1 MTVATDFPTTL
12 PGRWIA
18 GVGLFFIAAMAGLS
32 AYDIV
37 RSQREAVAEIGRDL
51 QSQARVTAEQTAR
64 SLQAVDVV
72 LRNVVAENRST
83 DLRSKPAD
91 PLHDYLKNQALGLV
105 QAEGLALFDARADR
119 YASSAVPRLPLPL
132 VNFGADPVYQLLR
145 DAPRSTPVLATVRPG
160 ALATG
165 NWFMPVVRRLET
177 ADGRFAGVVAASVRV
192 AYFQNFFREIA
203 PEADSAITVLHDDGH
218 LVARH
223 PAAES
228 ALGRPWTAF
237 AALQAAWAGR
247 TLVAA
252 RAADPSDGRDV
263 FGVRAA
269 VPDYPL
275 SIVITRDAERALAP
289 WRERTRGTVLRTGT
303 LIVVALVLL
312 ALLQRQ
318 LRRLAATRASLEL
331 SRERF
336 ALAAAGSEE
345 GIWDWNLGTDEMY
358 GSPRAREIFG
368 LGPGPDHV
376 RLADWRAQ
384 VQVHPD
390 DDARRRTEL
399 EAHMT
404 GQTPVYACEYRVR
417 SGDGPWRWVRVR
429 GLCERDATG
438 RALRMA
444 GSVTDIDS
452 LRSAD
457 DELRQSEERY
467 ALAMTGL
474 TGGHWVWDVQSDAL
488 FVSGT
493 VNRLFGLPA
502 DCAVQTRRAYFAQIA
517 VHPDDLAALQQID
530 DDVASGRAPRID
542 YEYRIVVQG
551 DPAPRWILTR
561 AQAFPGPDGRPLRVA
576 GVSVDITSRKATEDA
591 LRRSEQRYALAV
603 AGSRDGILDWD
614 IVSDRMYVSPRAL
627 ELVGL
632 DPATPIANQ
641 RDWTAALMPRLCEDD
656 ARRLADELG
665 STPDG
670 HPPLHEGE
678 YRLHDGQ
685 GGWRWTRFRGM
696 SIRDATGKPVRWAG
710 SVSDIDAQKQTEEAL
725 RRSEERYQLA
735 VAGSDQGLWDWDL
748 ASDQLFLSPR
758 AQQLFWHESGE
769 AQRPRRDWISI
780 TPYHPDDVA
789 PVRRAIADYLHGRT
803 RGFSI
808 EYRVRHHGGAWHWY
822 RQRGIAVRDAAGRP
836 TRMAGSIED
845 ITERKNADTERDL
858 LETQLRQAQKL
869 EAIGTLAGGIAHDFN
884 NILAAILGYGEMALK
899 DAPEGS
905 AQRRHIDAAVSA
917 GLRAK
922 SLVERILAFSRS
934 GIGERV
940 PVHVQS
946 VVQEALDQLQAS
958 TPAGLHIERRLDGG
972 NAAVLGDPT
981 QVHQVVMNLCANAV
995 QAMRSQGQVVVTLD
1009 RVRDMEPGCIT
1020 GPLPA
1025 GDYVRL
1031 QVGDC
1036 GVGIAPQV
1044 LDRIFDPFFTTKS
1057 VGVGTGLGLSLV
1069 HGIVTDLGGGIDVQS
1084 EPGVGSTFTVFL
1096 PWRSSVAPPVR
1107 EATAVPAG
1115 RGETV
1120 LLVDDEEAL
1129 VRLGEELVAELG
1141 YEPVGYTS
1149 SRAALEAFRA
1159 DPGRFDVVLSD
1170 ETMPEVTG
1178 SELALAV
1185 RRLRGDL
1192 PIVLMSGL
1200 VTPALVRRAREAG
1213 VTEVL
1218 AKPLVARDIA
1228 RALAAAL
1235 GRA

>member
-1 MTVATDFPTTL
+1 VTVANDLPTTL
-12 PGRWIA
+12 AGRWIA
-18 GVGLFFIAAMAGLS
+18 GAGLFFIAAMAGLS

-51 QSQARVTAEQTAR
+51 QSQARVTAEQTSR

-91 PLHDYLKNQALGLV
+91 QLHEYLKNQALGLV

-119 YASSAVPRLPLPL
+119 YASSAVALLPLPL
-132 VNFGADPVYQLLR
+132 VNFAADPVYQLLR

-177 ADGRFAGVVAASVRV
+177 ADGRFAGVAAASVRV
-192 AYFQNFFREIA
+192 AYFQDFFQEIG
-203 PEADSAITVLHDDGH
+203 PGADTAITVVHDDGR

-228 ALGRPWTAF
+228 ELGRPWTAF

-247 TLVAA
+247 TLVTA
-252 RAADPSDGRDV
+252 RAADPSDGRDQ

-303 LIVVALVLL
+303 LVVVALALL

-318 LRRLAATRASLEL
+318 LRRLVATRVSLEL

-345 GIWDWNLGTDEMY
+345 GIWDWNLRTDEMY

-368 LGPGPDHV
+368 LAPGPDHV
-376 RLADWRAQ
+376 RLAEWLAQ

-390 DDARRRTEL
+390 DNETRRADL
-399 EAHMT
+399 EAHIA
-404 GQTPVYACEYRVR
+404 GRTPVYACEYRVR

-438 RALRMA
+438 QALRMA
-444 GSVTDIDS
+444 GSVTDVDAHRRAS
-452 LRSAD
+452 

-488 FVSGT
+488 FVSGSL
-493 VNRLFGLPA
+493 NRLFALPA
-502 DCAVQTRRAYFAQIA
+502 DCEVQTRRAYFAHIA
-517 VHPDDLAALQQID
+517 VHPDDLATLQQID
-530 DDVASGRAPRID
+530 DDVTSGRAPRID
-542 YEYRIVVQG
+542 YEYRIVVPG
-551 DPAPRWILTR
+551 EPAPRWILTR
-561 AQAFPGPDGRPLRVA
+561 AQAFPGPDRRPLRVA
-576 GVSVDITSRKATEDA
+576 GVSVDITARKA
-591 LRRSEQRYALAV
+591 
-603 AGSRDGILDWD
+603 
-614 IVSDRMYVSPRAL
+614 
-627 ELVGL
+627 
-632 DPATPIANQ
+632 
-641 RDWTAALMPRLCEDD
+641 
-656 ARRLADELG
+656 
-665 STPDG
+665 
-670 HPPLHEGE
+670 
-678 YRLHDGQ
+678 
-685 GGWRWTRFRGM
+685 
-696 SIRDATGKPVRWAG
+696 
-710 SVSDIDAQKQTEEAL
+710 TEEAL

-758 AQQLFWHESGE
+758 AQQLFWPEVGE
-769 AQRPRRDWISI
+769 PQRPRRHWIAL
-780 TPYHPDDVA
+780 TPYHPDDIA
-789 PVRRAIADYLHGRT
+789 PVRRAIADYLQGRT
-803 RGFSI
+803 RGFSV
-808 EYRVRHHGGAWHWY
+808 EYRVRHHGGAWRWY
-822 RQRGIAVRDAAGRP
+822 RQRGIAVRDAAARA

-845 ITERKNADTERDL
+845 ITERKNADTERDR

-958 TPAGLHIERRLDGG
+958 TPAGLAIERRLDGG
-972 NAAVLGDPT
+972 DAAVLGDPT

-995 QAMRSQGQVVVTLD
+995 QAMRSQGKMVVSLD
-1009 RVRDMEPGCIT
+1009 RVSDTGPGCIT

-1025 GDYVRL
+1025 GEYVRL
-1031 QVGDC
+1031 QVIDSGM
-1036 GVGIAPQV
+1036 GIAPQV
-1044 LDRIFDPFFTTKS
+1044 LERIFDPFFTTKS

-1096 PWRSSVAPPVR
+1096 PWQSNIAPPAR
-1107 EATAVPAG
+1107 EVTAVPAG

-1149 SRAALEAFRA
+1149 SRAALEAYRA
-1159 DPGRFDVVLSD
+1159 DPARFDVVLSD
-1170 ETMPEVTG
+1170 ETMPELTG
-1178 SELALAV
+1178 SEMAMAV
-1185 RRLRGDL
+1185 RQLRSDL

-1200 VTPALVRRAREAG
+1200 VTPALTQRAREAG

-1235 GRA
+1235 GRT

>member
-1 MTVATDFPTTL
+1 MTSAGRLSSL
-12 PGRWIA
+12 PDRWIA
-18 GVGLFFIAAMAGLS
+18 SIGLFFVAAMAGLS

-37 RSQREAVAEIGRDL
+37 RSQGEAVAEIGRDL
-51 QSQARVTAEQTAR
+51 QGQARVTAEQTAR
-64 SLQAVDVV
+64 SLQAVDLV
-72 LRNVVAENRST
+72 LRNVVEESRST

-91 PLHDYLKNQALGLV
+91 QLHDYLKNQALGLV
-105 QAEGLALFDARADR
+105 QAEGLALFDASADR
-119 YASSAVPRLPLPL
+119 YASSALARLPLPL
-132 VNFGADPVYQLLR
+132 VNFADDPVYQLLR
-145 DAPRSTPVLATVRPG
+145 DTRRSTPVLATVRPG

-192 AYFQNFFREIA
+192 AYFQDFFQEIGS
-203 PEADSAITVLHDDGH
+203 EAGSAITVLHDDGH

-223 PAAES
+223 PSAES

-237 AALQAAWAGR
+237 AGLQAAWAGR

-252 RAADPSDGRDV
+252 RADDPSDGRSL

-303 LIVVALVLL
+303 LIVVALALL

-345 GIWDWNLGTDEMY
+345 GIWDWNLRTDEIY

-368 LGPGPDHV
+368 LEPGPEHV
-376 RLADWRAQ
+376 RLADWLAQ

-390 DDARRRTEL
+390 DNATRRTDL
-399 EAHMT
+399 EAHIA
-404 GQTPVYACEYRVR
+404 GRTPVYACEYRVR
-417 SGDGPWRWVRVR
+417 SGDGPWRWLRVR

-438 RALRMA
+438 LALRMA
-444 GSVTDIDS
+444 GSVTDIDAH
-452 LRSAD
+452 RRAD
-457 DELRQSEERY
+457 EELRQSEERY

-493 VNRLFGLPA
+493 VNRLFALPA
-502 DCAVQTRRAYFAQIA
+502 DHGLQTRRAYFSQIA
-517 VHPDDLAALQQID
+517 VHPDDRLALQRID

-542 YEYRIVVQG
+542 FEYRIHVSG
-551 DPAPRWILTR
+551 ESAPRWILTR

-576 GVSVDITSRKATEDA
+576 GVSIDITTRKT
-591 LRRSEQRYALAV
+591 
-603 AGSRDGILDWD
+603 
-614 IVSDRMYVSPRAL
+614 
-627 ELVGL
+627 
-632 DPATPIANQ
+632 
-641 RDWTAALMPRLCEDD
+641 
-656 ARRLADELG
+656 
-665 STPDG
+665 
-670 HPPLHEGE
+670 
-678 YRLHDGQ
+678 
-685 GGWRWTRFRGM
+685 
-696 SIRDATGKPVRWAG
+696 
-710 SVSDIDAQKQTEEAL
+710 TEEAL

-758 AQQLFWHESGE
+758 AQQLFWRDSGE
-769 AQRPRRDWISI
+769 PQRPRRDWISI
-780 TPYHPDDVA
+780 TPYHPDDA
-789 PVRRAIADYLHGRT
+789 ALVRQAIADYLHGRT
-803 RGFSI
+803 RAFSI
-808 EYRVRHHGGAWHWY
+808 EYRVRHHSGTWHWY

-845 ITERKNADTERDL
+845 ISDRKNADIERDRL
-858 LETQLRQAQKL
+858 GNQLRQAQKL

-940 PVHVQS
+940 QVHVQS

-958 TPAGLHIERRLDGG
+958 TPAALCIERRLDGG
-972 NAAVLGDPT
+972 DAAVLGDPT

-995 QAMRSQGQVVVTLD
+995 QAMRSQGKVVVTLD
-1009 RVRDMEPGCIT
+1009 LVNGAGPRCIT
-1020 GPLPA
+1020 GSLPA

-1031 QVGDC
+1031 AVSDS

-1044 LDRIFDPFFTTKS
+1044 LERIFDPFFTTKS

-1069 HGIVTDLGGGIDVQS
+1069 HGIVTELGGGIDVQS
-1084 EPGVGSTFTVFL
+1084 VPGAGSSFTVFL
-1096 PWRSSVAPPVR
+1096 PSRGSIAPPVR
-1107 EATAVPAG
+1107 EVTAVPSG

-1149 SRAALEAFRA
+1149 SRTALEAYRA
-1159 DPGRFDVVLSD
+1159 DPARFDVMLSD
-1170 ETMPEVTG
+1170 ETMPELTG
-1178 SELALAV
+1178 SELAMAV
-1185 RRLRGDL
+1185 RQLRSDM

-1200 VTPALVRRAREAG
+1200 VTPALCQRAREAG
-1213 VTEVL
+1213 VAQVL

>member
-1 MTVATDFPTTL
+1 MTATDDRLSTL
-12 PGRWIA
+12 LGRWVA

-37 RSQREAVAEIGRDL
+37 HSQREAVAEIGRDL
-51 QSQARVTAEQTAR
+51 QRQARVTAEQTAR

-72 LRNVVAENRST
+72 LRNVAAESRAT
-83 DLRSKPAD
+83 DLRRRPAD
-91 PLHDYLKNQALGLV
+91 QLHDYLKNQALGLV
-105 QAEGLALFDARADR
+105 QAEGLALFDAGADR
-119 YASSAVPRLPLPL
+119 YASSAMARMPLPL
-132 VNFGADPVYQLLR
+132 VNFAADPVYQLLR
-145 DAPRSTPVLATVRPG
+145 AGPRDTPVLATVRPG
-160 ALATG
+160 ALTTG
-165 NWFMPVVRRLET
+165 SWFLPVVRRLET

-192 AYFQNFFREIA
+192 AYFQDFFQEIA
-203 PEADSAITVLHDDGH
+203 PEADAAITVVHDDGH

-223 PAAES
+223 PLAEP

-237 AALQAAWAGR
+237 AALQTAWAGR
-247 TLVAA
+247 TLLAA
-252 RAADPSDGRDV
+252 RAAAPSDGRDQ

-303 LIVVALVLL
+303 LVAVALVLL

-318 LRRLAATRASLEL
+318 LRRLAATRASLQL

-345 GIWDWNLGTDEMY
+345 GIWDWNLVTDEMY
-358 GSPRAREIFG
+358 GSPRARQIFG
-368 LGPGPDHV
+368 LRPGPDHV
-376 RLADWRAQ
+376 RLADWRSE
-384 VQVHPD
+384 VRVHPD
-390 DDARRRTEL
+390 DDETRRSEL
-399 EAHMT
+399 AAHIA
-404 GQTPVYACEYRVR
+404 GHTPVYACEYRVR
-417 SGDGPWRWVRVR
+417 SSDGPWRWVRVR

-444 GSVTDIDS
+444 GSVT
-452 LRSAD
+452 
-457 DELRQSEERY
+457 
-467 ALAMTGL
+467 
-474 TGGHWVWDVQSDAL
+474 
-488 FVSGT
+488 
-493 VNRLFGLPA
+493 
-502 DCAVQTRRAYFAQIA
+502 
-517 VHPDDLAALQQID
+517 
-530 DDVASGRAPRID
+530 
-542 YEYRIVVQG
+542 
-551 DPAPRWILTR
+551 
-561 AQAFPGPDGRPLRVA
+561 
-576 GVSVDITSRKATEDA
+576 
-591 LRRSEQRYALAV
+591 
-603 AGSRDGILDWD
+603 
-614 IVSDRMYVSPRAL
+614 
-627 ELVGL
+627 
-632 DPATPIANQ
+632 
-641 RDWTAALMPRLCEDD
+641 
-656 ARRLADELG
+656 
-665 STPDG
+665 
-670 HPPLHEGE
+670 
-678 YRLHDGQ
+678 
-685 GGWRWTRFRGM
+685 
-696 SIRDATGKPVRWAG
+696 
-710 SVSDIDAQKQTEEAL
+710 DIDAQKQTEEAL

-758 AQQLFWHESGE
+758 AQQLFWPDSGE
-769 AQRPRRDWISI
+769 PQRPRRDWIAR

-789 PVRRAIADYLHGRT
+789 PVRRAIADYLQGRT
-803 RGFSI
+803 RGFNV

-845 ITERKNADTERDL
+845 ISDRKNADIARDH
-858 LETQLRQAQKL
+858 LESQLRQAQKL

-958 TPAGLHIERRLDGG
+958 TPAGLHVERRLDVGDT
-972 NAAVLGDPT
+972 AVLGDPT

-995 QAMRSQGQVVVTLD
+995 QAMRSQGKVIVTLD
-1009 RVRDMEPGCIT
+1009 RVRDGQPVCIT
-1020 GPLPA
+1020 GRLPA

-1031 QVGDC
+1031 RVSDS
-1036 GVGIAPQV
+1036 GVGITPEV
-1044 LDRIFDPFFTTKS
+1044 LERIFDPFFTTKG

-1084 EPGVGSTFTVFL
+1084 EPGVGSTFTVYL
-1096 PWRSSVAPPVR
+1096 PSQSSIAPPAR
-1107 EATAVPAG
+1107 ETTAVPSG

-1149 SRAALEAFRA
+1149 SRAALDAYRA
-1159 DPGRFDVVLSD
+1159 DPARFDVVLSD
-1170 ETMPEVTG
+1170 DAMPELTG

-1185 RRLRGDL
+1185 RQLRGDL

-1200 VTPALVRRAREAG
+1200 VTPALTLRAREAG

>member
-1 MTVATDFPTTL
+1 MTGASDLHTAVQA
-12 PGRWIA
+12 RWIA

-32 AYDIV
+32 AYDIA

-72 LRNVVAENRST
+72 LRNVVEENRST
-83 DLRSKPAD
+83 DLRSQPAEQ
-91 PLHDYLKNQALGLV
+91 LHGYLKNQALGLV
-105 QAEGLALFDARADR
+105 QAEGLALFDAGADR
-119 YASSAVPRLPLPL
+119 YASSMVARLPLPL
-132 VNFGADPVYQLLR
+132 VNFGADPVYQRLR
-145 DAPRSTPVLATVRPG
+145 AAPRSTPVLATVRPG

-165 NWFMPVVRRLET
+165 NWFMPVVRRLEA

-192 AYFQNFFREIA
+192 AYFQDFFQEIGSD
-203 PEADSAITVLHDDGH
+203 ADTAITVLHDDGH

-223 PAAES
+223 PAVES

-237 AALQAAWAGR
+237 AGLQTAWAGG

-252 RAADPSDGRDV
+252 RAADPSDGREI

-289 WRERTRGTVLRTGT
+289 WRERTRGTLLRTGT
-303 LIVVALVLL
+303 LIVVALALL

-318 LRRLAATRASLEL
+318 LRRLASTRASLEL

-345 GIWDWNLGTDEMY
+345 GIWDWNLVTDEMY

-384 VQVHPD
+384 VQVHPED
-390 DDARRRTEL
+390 DERRSTEL
-399 EAHMT
+399 ADHIAGRT
-404 GQTPVYACEYRVR
+404 SVYACEYRVR
-417 SGDGPWRWVRVR
+417 SGAGPWRWVRVR
-429 GLCERDATG
+429 GLCERDGTG

-444 GSVTDIDS
+444 GSVTDIDAHRRAS
-452 LRSAD
+452 
-457 DELRQSEERY
+457 DELHQSEERY

-474 TGGHWVWDVQSDAL
+474 TGGHWVWDVQTDGL

-502 DCAVQTRRAYFAQIA
+502 GHEVQTRRDYFAHIA

-530 DDVASGRAPRID
+530 DDVVHGRAPRID
-542 YEYRIVVQG
+542 YEYRIVVPG
-551 DPAPRWILTR
+551 EPAPRWILTR

-576 GVSVDITSRKATEDA
+576 GVSVDISARK
-591 LRRSEQRYALAV
+591 
-603 AGSRDGILDWD
+603 GI
-614 IVSDRMYVSPRAL
+614 
-627 ELVGL
+627 
-632 DPATPIANQ
+632 
-641 RDWTAALMPRLCEDD
+641 
-656 ARRLADELG
+656 
-665 STPDG
+665 
-670 HPPLHEGE
+670 
-678 YRLHDGQ
+678 
-685 GGWRWTRFRGM
+685 
-696 SIRDATGKPVRWAG
+696 
-710 SVSDIDAQKQTEEAL
+710 EEAL

-748 ASDQLFLSPR
+748 TSDQLFLSLR
-758 AQQLFWHESGE
+758 AQQLFWREGGE
-769 AQRPRRDWISI
+769 PQRPRREWISI
-780 TPYHPDDVA
+780 TPYHPEDVA

-845 ITERKNADTERDL
+845 ITERKNADLERDR
-858 LETQLRQAQKL
+858 LENQLRQAQKL

-899 DAPEGS
+899 DAQAGS
-905 AQRRHIDAAVSA
+905 AQRRHIEAAVSA

-958 TPAGLHIERRLDGG
+958 TPVGLCIEHRLDGG
-972 NAAVLGDPT
+972 DAAVLGDPT

-995 QAMRSQGQVVVTLD
+995 QAMRSQGRVVVTLD
-1009 RVRDMEPGCIT
+1009 RVSQAEPGCIT

-1025 GDYVRL
+1025 GNYVRL
-1031 QVGDC
+1031 QVSDS

-1044 LDRIFDPFFTTKS
+1044 LERIFDPFFTTKG

-1096 PWRSSVAPPVR
+1096 PWQSSIAPPAR
-1107 EATAVPAG
+1107 ETAMVPAG
-1115 RGETV
+1115 CGETV

-1159 DPGRFDVVLSD
+1159 DPARFDVVLSD
-1170 ETMPEVTG
+1170 ETMPELTG

-1185 RRLRGDL
+1185 RQLRGDL
-1192 PIVLMSGL
+1192 PVVLVSGL
-1200 VTPALVRRAREAG
+1200 VTPALTQRAREAG

-1228 RALAAAL
+1228 RALATAL

>member
-1 MTVATDFPTTL
+1 MCAWPT
-12 PGRWIA
+12 
-18 GVGLFFIAAMAGLS
+18 GV
-32 AYDIV
+32 
-37 RSQREAVAEIGRDL
+37 
-51 QSQARVTAEQTAR
+51 
-64 SLQAVDVV
+64 
-72 LRNVVAENRST
+72 
-83 DLRSKPAD
+83 
-91 PLHDYLKNQALGLV
+91 
-105 QAEGLALFDARADR
+105 
-119 YASSAVPRLPLPL
+119 
-132 VNFGADPVYQLLR
+132 
-145 DAPRSTPVLATVRPG
+145 
-160 ALATG
+160 
-165 NWFMPVVRRLET
+165 
-177 ADGRFAGVVAASVRV
+177 
-192 AYFQNFFREIA
+192 
-203 PEADSAITVLHDDGH
+203 
-218 LVARH
+218 
-223 PAAES
+223 
-228 ALGRPWTAF
+228 
-237 AALQAAWAGR
+237 
-247 TLVAA
+247 
-252 RAADPSDGRDV
+252 
-263 FGVRAA
+263 
-269 VPDYPL
+269 
-275 SIVITRDAERALAP
+275 
-289 WRERTRGTVLRTGT
+289 
-303 LIVVALVLL
+303 
-312 ALLQRQ
+312 
-318 LRRLAATRASLEL
+318 
-331 SRERF
+331 
-336 ALAAAGSEE
+336 
-345 GIWDWNLGTDEMY
+345 
-358 GSPRAREIFG
+358 
-368 LGPGPDHV
+368 
-376 RLADWRAQ
+376 AQ

-390 DDARRRTEL
+390 DNEMRRAEL
-399 EAHMT
+399 EAHIA
-404 GQTPVYACEYRVR
+404 GRTPVYACEYRVH

-444 GSVTDIDS
+444 GSVTDIDAHRRAS
-452 LRSAD
+452 

-488 FVSGT
+488 FVSGS

-502 DCAVQTRRAYFAQIA
+502 DHEVQTRRAYFAHIA
-517 VHPDDLAALQQID
+517 VHPDDRAALLQID

-542 YEYRIVVQG
+542 YEYRIVVP
-551 DPAPRWILTR
+551 DEPAPRWILTR

-576 GVSVDITSRKATEDA
+576 GVSVDITMRKTTEEA
-591 LRRSEQRYALAV
+591 LRRSEDRYALAV

-614 IVSDRMYVSPRAL
+614 IVSDTMYVSPRAL
-627 ELVGL
+627 ELLGV
-632 DPATPIANQ
+632 DPATPIASQ
-641 RDWTAALMPRLCEDD
+641 RDWAAALMPRLCEDD

-665 STPDG
+665 SAPDG

-678 YRLHDGQ
+678 YRVHDGQ

-696 SIRDATGKPVRWAG
+696 SIRDATGRPVRWAG

-758 AQQLFWHESGE
+758 AQQLFWHEASE
-769 AQRPRRDWISI
+769 PQRPRRDWISL

-789 PVRRAIADYLHGRT
+789 PVRRAIADYLHGRA
-803 RGFSI
+803 RGFSV
-808 EYRVRHHGGAWHWY
+808 EYRVRHHGGLWHWY

-845 ITERKNADTERDL
+845 ITERKNADSERDR

-905 AQRRHIDAAVSA
+905 AQRRHIEAAVSA

-958 TPAGLHIERRLDGG
+958 TPAGLCIERRLDGG
-972 NAAVLGDPT
+972 DAAVLGDPT

-995 QAMRSQGQVVVTLD
+995 QAMRSQGRVVVTLD
-1009 RVRDMEPGCIT
+1009 RVSGTEPGCIT
-1020 GPLPA
+1020 GSLPV

-1031 QVGDC
+1031 QVIDS

-1044 LDRIFDPFFTTKS
+1044 LERIFDPFFTTKG

-1084 EPGVGSTFTVFL
+1084 ELGVGSTFTVFL
-1096 PWRSSVAPPVR
+1096 PWQSSIAPPAR
-1107 EATAVPAG
+1107 ETTAVPSG

-1120 LLVDDEEAL
+1120 LLIDDEEAL

-1141 YEPVGYTS
+1141 YEPVGFTS

-1159 DPGRFDVVLSD
+1159 DPTRFDVVLSD
-1170 ETMPEVTG
+1170 ETMPELTG
-1178 SELALAV
+1178 SDLALAV
-1185 RRLRGDL
+1185 RKLRGDL

-1200 VTPALVRRAREAG
+1200 VTPALTQRAREAG

-1228 RALAAAL
+1228 RALASAL

>member
-1 MTVATDFPTTL
+1 MTGAADRLSTL

-18 GVGLFFIAAMAGLS
+18 AVGLFFIAAMAGLS

-37 RSQREAVAEIGRDL
+37 HSQREAVAEIGRDL

-72 LRNVVAENRST
+72 LRNVVAESRAT
-83 DLRSKPAD
+83 DLRSKPSAE
-91 PLHDYLKNQALGLV
+91 LHAYLKNQALGLV
-105 QAEGLALFDARADR
+105 QAEGLALFDASADR
-119 YASSAVPRLPLPL
+119 YASSMVAQLPLPL
-132 VNFGADPVYQLLR
+132 VNFAADPVYRLLR
-145 DAPRSTPVLATVRPG
+145 DAPRRTPVLATVRPG

-177 ADGRFAGVVAASVRV
+177 DDGRFAGVVAASVRV
-192 AYFQNFFREIA
+192 AYFQDFFQEIGS
-203 PEADSAITVLHDDGH
+203 EVDTAITVLHDDGH

-228 ALGRPWTAF
+228 RLGRPWTAF
-237 AALQAAWAGR
+237 GALQAAWAGR
-247 TLVAA
+247 TLTMA
-252 RAADPSDGRDV
+252 RGTDPSDGREQFV
-263 FGVRAA
+263 VRAA

-275 SIVITRDAERALAP
+275 SIVITRDAEAALAP
-289 WRERTRGTVLRTGT
+289 WRDRTRGTVLRTGT
-303 LIVVALVLL
+303 LVVVALALL

-376 RLADWRAQ
+376 RLADWLAQ

-390 DDARRRTEL
+390 DNETRRAGL
-399 EAHMT
+399 EAHI
-404 GQTPVYACEYRVR
+404 GGCTPVYACEYRVR
-417 SGDGPWRWVRVR
+417 SGAGPWRWVRVR
-429 GLCERDATG
+429 GLCERDGTG

-444 GSVTDIDS
+444 GSVTDIDAHRRAS
-452 LRSAD
+452 

-488 FVSGT
+488 FVSGS

-502 DCAVQTRRAYFAQIA
+502 GLPVHTRREFFAHVA
-517 VHPDDLAALQQID
+517 VYPEDASALQHVEG
-530 DDVASGRAPRID
+530 DVVSGRAPRID
-542 YEYRIVVQG
+542 YEYRIVVPG
-551 DPAPRWILTR
+551 DPALRWILTR
-561 AQAFPGPDGRPLRVA
+561 AQSFPGPDGRPLRVA
-576 GVSVDITSRKATEDA
+576 GVSVDITARKLTEEA

-614 IVSDRMYVSPRAL
+614 ILSDTMYVSPRAL
-627 ELVGL
+627 EIVGI
-632 DPATPIANQ
+632 DPATPIASQ
-641 RDWTAALMPRLCEDD
+641 RDWAAALMPRLCEDD

-665 STPDG
+665 SAPDG

-678 YRLHDGQ
+678 YRVHDGQ

-696 SIRDATGKPVRWAG
+696 SIRDATGRPVRWAG
-710 SVSDIDAQKQTEEAL
+710 SVSDIGAQKQTEEAL

-748 ASDQLFLSPR
+748 ASDRLFLSPR
-758 AQQLFWHESGE
+758 AQQLFWQQAGE
-769 AQRPRRDWISI
+769 PQRPRRDWIAL

-803 RGFSI
+803 RGFSV
-808 EYRVRHHGGAWHWY
+808 EYRVRHHGGLWHWY
-822 RQRGIAVRDAAGRP
+822 RQRGIAVRDTAGRP

-845 ITERKNADTERDL
+845 ITDRKNADLERDR

-958 TPAGLHIERRLDGG
+958 TPAGLCIERQLDGG
-972 NAAVLGDPT
+972 DAAVLGDPT

-995 QAMRSQGQVVVTLD
+995 QAMRSQGRVVVTLD
-1009 RVRDMEPGCIT
+1009 RVHEAEPGCIT

-1031 QVGDC
+1031 RVSDT

-1044 LDRIFDPFFTTKS
+1044 LERIFDPFFTTKG

-1096 PWRSSVAPPVR
+1096 PWRSNIPPPVC
-1107 EATAVPAG
+1107 ESTAVPSG

-1129 VRLGEELVAELG
+1129 MRLGEELVAELG

-1159 DPGRFDVVLSD
+1159 DPARFDVVLSD

-1185 RRLRGDL
+1185 RQLRADL

-1200 VTPALVRRAREAG
+1200 VTPALAQRAREAG

>member
-1 MTVATDFPTTL
+1 MTGATDL
-12 PGRWIA
+12 HAAMQGRWIA

-32 AYDIV
+32 AYDIA

-72 LRNVVAENRST
+72 LRNVVEENRST
-83 DLRSKPAD
+83 DLRSQPAEQ
-91 PLHDYLKNQALGLV
+91 LHGYLKNQALGLV
-105 QAEGLALFDARADR
+105 QAEGLALFDASADR
-119 YASSAVPRLPLPL
+119 YASSMVARLPLPL

-145 DAPRSTPVLATVRPG
+145 AAPRSTPVLATVRPG

-165 NWFMPVVRRLET
+165 NWFMPVVRRLEA

-192 AYFQNFFREIA
+192 AYFQDFFQEIGSD
-203 PEADSAITVLHDDGH
+203 ADTAITVLHDDGH

-223 PAAES
+223 PAVES

-237 AALQAAWAGR
+237 AGLQTAWADG

-252 RAADPSDGRDV
+252 RAADPSDGREI

-289 WRERTRGTVLRTGT
+289 WRERTRGTLLRTGT
-303 LIVVALVLL
+303 LIVVALALL

-345 GIWDWNLGTDEMY
+345 GIWDWNLVTDEMY

-384 VQVHPD
+384 VQVHPED
-390 DDARRRTEL
+390 DERRSTEL
-399 EAHMT
+399 ADHIAGRT
-404 GQTPVYACEYRVR
+404 SVYACEYRVR
-417 SGDGPWRWVRVR
+417 SGAGPWRWVRVR
-429 GLCERDATG
+429 GLCERDGTG

-444 GSVTDIDS
+444 GSVTDIDAHRRAS
-452 LRSAD
+452 
-457 DELRQSEERY
+457 DELHQSEERY

-474 TGGHWVWDVQSDAL
+474 TGGHWVWDVQTDGL

-502 DCAVQTRRAYFAQIA
+502 GHEVQTRRDYFAHIA

-530 DDVASGRAPRID
+530 DDVVHGRAPRID
-542 YEYRIVVQG
+542 YEYRIVVPG
-551 DPAPRWILTR
+551 EPAPRWILTR

-576 GVSVDITSRKATEDA
+576 GVSVDISARK
-591 LRRSEQRYALAV
+591 
-603 AGSRDGILDWD
+603 GI
-614 IVSDRMYVSPRAL
+614 
-627 ELVGL
+627 
-632 DPATPIANQ
+632 
-641 RDWTAALMPRLCEDD
+641 
-656 ARRLADELG
+656 
-665 STPDG
+665 
-670 HPPLHEGE
+670 
-678 YRLHDGQ
+678 
-685 GGWRWTRFRGM
+685 
-696 SIRDATGKPVRWAG
+696 
-710 SVSDIDAQKQTEEAL
+710 EEAL

-748 ASDQLFLSPR
+748 TSDQLFLSLR
-758 AQQLFWHESGE
+758 AQQLFWREGGE
-769 AQRPRRDWISI
+769 PQRPRREWISI
-780 TPYHPDDVA
+780 TPYHPEDVA

-845 ITERKNADTERDL
+845 ITERKNADLERDR
-858 LETQLRQAQKL
+858 LENQLRQAQKL

-899 DAPEGS
+899 DAQAGS
-905 AQRRHIDAAVSA
+905 AQRRHIEAAVSA

-958 TPAGLHIERRLDGG
+958 TPVGLCIEHRLDGG
-972 NAAVLGDPT
+972 DAAVLGDPT

-995 QAMRSQGQVVVTLD
+995 QAMRSQGRVVVTLD
-1009 RVRDMEPGCIT
+1009 RVSQAEPGCIT

-1025 GDYVRL
+1025 GNYVRL
-1031 QVGDC
+1031 QVSDS

-1044 LDRIFDPFFTTKS
+1044 LERIFDPFFTTKG

-1096 PWRSSVAPPVR
+1096 PWQSSIAPPAR
-1107 EATAVPAG
+1107 ETAMVPAG
-1115 RGETV
+1115 CGETV

-1159 DPGRFDVVLSD
+1159 DPARFDVVLSD
-1170 ETMPEVTG
+1170 ETMPELTG

-1185 RRLRGDL
+1185 RQLRGDL
-1192 PIVLMSGL
+1192 PVVLVSGL
-1200 VTPALVRRAREAG
+1200 VTPALTQRAREAG